1 MSAVQLLDYGL
12 LLLSVL
18 LTSAAQI
25 LQKMGADRA
34 TGTPGGGPFIRRL
47 LLRREVWWAVLCLV
61 AGTAL
66 WLVVL
71 YRMEVSRAFPFLS
84 LGFVL
89 VMLVSRHYLKETV
102 TATRWLGV
110 GLIVGGIFLVA
121 RG

>member
-1 MSAVQLLDYGL
+1 VNGAQFLDYGL
-12 LLLSVL
+12 VL
-18 LTSAAQI
+18 FSLFLTSGAQI
-25 LQKMGADRA
+25 LQKLGADRA
-34 TGTPGGGPFIRRL
+34 AAAVEGGPFVRRL
-47 LLRREVWWAVLCLV
+47 LLRREIWWAVLCLA

-102 TATRWLGV
+102 TSTRWLGV

>member
-1 MSAVQLLDYGL
+1 MNGAQLLDYGL
-12 LLLSVL
+12 ITLSLLL
-18 LTSAAQI
+18 TTGAQI
-25 LQKMGADRA
+25 LQKLGANRA
-34 TGTPGGGPFIRRL
+34 VAAAEGGPFIRRL

-89 VMLVSRHYLKETV
+89 VMLVSRYYLKETV
-102 TATRWLGV
+102 SPTRWLGV

-121 RG
+121 GG

>member
-1 MSAVQLLDYGL
+1 MNGAQFLDYGL
-12 LLLSVL
+12 VLLSLL
-18 LTSAAQI
+18 LTSGAQI
-25 LQKMGADRA
+25 LQKLGADRA
-34 TGTPGGGPFIRRL
+34 AAAVGGGPFVRRL
-47 LLRREVWWAVLCLV
+47 LLRREIWWAVLCLA

-66 WLVVL
+66 WLLVL

>member
-1 MSAVQLLDYGL
+1 MNGGQFLDYGL
-12 LLLSVL
+12 VLLSLLL
-18 LTSAAQI
+18 TTGAQV
-25 LQKMGADRA
+25 LQKLGADRA
-34 TGTPGGGPFIRRL
+34 AVAAGGGPFIRRL
-47 LLRREVWWAVLCLV
+47 LLRREIWWAVLCLA

-110 GLIVGGIFLVA
+110 GLIVAGIVLVA
-121 RG
+121 GG

>member
-1 MSAVQLLDYGL
+1 MNGAQLLDYGL
-12 LLLSVL
+12 VLLSL
-18 LTSAAQI
+18 LFTSGAQI
-25 LQKMGADRA
+25 LQKLGADRA
-34 TGTPGGGPFIRRL
+34 AAAVEGGPFVRRL
-47 LLRREVWWAVLCLV
+47 LLRREIWWAVFCLA

-71 YRMEVSRAFPFLS
+71 YRMEVSQAFPFLS

-89 VMLVSRHYLKETV
+89 VMLVSRRYLKETV

>member
-1 MSAVQLLDYGL
+1 MNGAQLLDYGL
-12 LLLSVL
+12 ITLSLLL
-18 LTSAAQI
+18 TTGAQI
-25 LQKMGADRA
+25 LQKLGADRA
-34 TGTPGGGPFIRRL
+34 VVAEGGPFIRRL

-89 VMLVSRHYLKETV
+89 VMLVSRYYLKETV
-102 TATRWLGV
+102 SPTRWLGV

-121 RG
+121 GG

>member
-1 MSAVQLLDYGL
+1 MNAGQFLDYGL
-12 LLLSVL
+12 VLLSLL
-18 LTSAAQI
+18 LTSGAQI
-25 LQKMGADRA
+25 LQKLGADRA
-34 TGTPGGGPFIRRL
+34 ATAAGGGPFVRRL
-47 LLRREVWWAVLCLV
+47 LLRREIWWAVLCLA

-66 WLVVL
+66 WLLVL

>member
-1 MSAVQLLDYGL
+1 MNGARLLDYGL
-12 LLLSVL
+12 VLLSLL
-18 LTSAAQI
+18 LTSGAQI
-25 LQKMGADRA
+25 LQKLGADRA
-34 TGTPGGGPFIRRL
+34 AAAVEGGPFVRRL
-47 LLRREVWWAVLCLV
+47 LLRREIWWAVLCLA

>member
-1 MSAVQLLDYGL
+1 MNGGQFLDYGL
-12 LLLSVL
+12 VLLSLL
-18 LTSAAQI
+18 LTSGAQV
-25 LQKMGADRA
+25 LQKLGADRA
-34 TGTPGGGPFIRRL
+34 AVAAGGGPFIRRL
-47 LLRREVWWAVLCLV
+47 LLRREIWWAVLCLAV
-61 AGTAL
+61 GTAL

-110 GLIVGGIFLVA
+110 GLIVAGIVLVA
-121 RG
+121 GG